1 MLIVFLHLILIN
13 WHSGFM
19 CQSTMS
25 SVSVNQ
31 PLNFR
36 VLTRSNLGSKKVEG
50 SLRMGQTLMHTIWP
64 YLSDPLNASFL
75 LTCNTSSLATL
86 RPSTV
91 SQHRFQYLLCAKCY
105 CFTISTPWNQLSTYF
120 QQLKANK
127 RKKLKLIF
135 TNNLR

>member
-1 MLIVFLHLILIN
+1 MMIVFLHLILIN
-13 WHSGFM
+13 WHSSFM

-31 PLNFR
+31 PLKFR
-36 VLTRSNLGSKKVEG
+36 VLTRSDLGSKKVEG
-50 SLRMGQTLMHTIWP
+50 SLRMGQTLMHAIWP

-75 LTCNTSSLATL
+75 LTHSTSSLATL

-91 SQHRFQYLLCAKCY
+91 SQHGFQYLLCAKCY
-105 CFTISTPWNQLSTYF
+105 CFTISAPWNQLSTYF

-127 RKKLKLIF
+127 RKNLKLIF
-135 TNNLR
+135 TNNLK